1 MSDMNDFSFTDNGL
15 SRNEALL
22 EALLFASGEPV
33 DFADIASVL
42 KLSNKETEEV
52 IEKLKADYESRNG
65 GIALRRIKKGY
76 QLYSKPEFHDDMR
89 DYFAKPRAQGLSRAA
104 METLSIIAYNQPI
117 TRNGIEIVRGV
128 NSDSVLLT
136 LIDRG
141 YIYESGRSETPGR
154 PILYSTTEAFLRA
167 MGIEDLEQLPPL
179 EAADTA
185 QEETEQ
191 TIFDYAPNEEVIEKH
206 AEELEK
212 MMEEAEIITDSDD
225 EEEPTA
231 DQGEEPSA
239 E

>member
-1 MSDMNDFSFTDNGL
+1 MSDINEFAFTDNGM

-33 DFADIASVL
+33 EFADIASVL

-52 IEKLKADYESRNG
+52 IANLTANYESRNG

-76 QLYSKPEFHDDMR
+76 QLYSKPEYHDDMR

-179 EAADTA
+179 EAADTTA
-185 QEETEQ
+185 EEAEQ
-191 TIFDYAPNEEVIEKH
+191 TIFDYAPNEELIEKH
-206 AEELEK
+206 ANELEK
-212 MMEEAEIITDSDD
+212 MMDEVDIPEEDSSV
-225 EEEPTA
+225 E
-231 DQGEEPSA
+231 
-239 E
+239 

>member
-1 MSDMNDFSFTDNGL
+1 MSDINEFAFTDNGM

-52 IEKLKADYESRNG
+52 IANLTANYESRNG

-76 QLYSKPEFHDDMR
+76 QLYSKPEYHDDMR

-179 EAADTA
+179 EAADTTT
-185 QEETEQ
+185 EEAEQ
-191 TIFDYAPNEEVIEKH
+191 TIFDYAPNEELIEKH
-206 AEELEK
+206 ANELEK
-212 MMEEAEIITDSDD
+212 MMDEVDIPSEAFEETTEEA
-225 EEEPTA
+225 
-231 DQGEEPSA
+231 
-239 E
+239 